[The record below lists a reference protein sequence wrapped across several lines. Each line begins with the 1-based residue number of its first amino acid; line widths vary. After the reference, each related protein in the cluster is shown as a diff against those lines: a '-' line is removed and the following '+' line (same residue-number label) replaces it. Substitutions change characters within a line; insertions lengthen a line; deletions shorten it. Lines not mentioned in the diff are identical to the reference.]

1 MLFLSQ
7 DGTAILVSRSCLKL
21 HEVSIV
27 EKEIVMSI
35 SCLDND
41 LHCHLLGVSAICM
54 VIGPGM
60 SSNMSLVCR
69 NMKKCLRLGPL
80 VNG

>member
-1 MLFLSQ
+1 MSFLGRASFSAL
-7 DGTAILVSRSCLKL
+7 GRLNSCLKL

-54 VIGPGM
+54 VIAI
-60 SSNMSLVCR
+60 LVQE
-69 NMKKCLRLGPL
+69 CLVICHLFAEI
-80 VNG
+80 